1 MTRMDLDLREEA
13 KFDLERRRARTE
25 ASEGEQP
32 GQDDGCGGEGVEC
45 FPEPSTG
52 HVVAER
58 LVKTRGSELG
68 IGILERDIRNDGD
81 APLRAKSSRG
91 STEGCVCGGVWCNPS
106 PREEVPSA
114 LTKGRGGLDLYLG
127 HLMTPTKPNRP
138 RHKPSWTPHIR
149 SGAKGA
155 AGRVCVCGGGR
166 GERRTDH
173 LHLAGKVS

>member
-32 GQDDGCGGEGVEC
+32 GQDDGCGGEGSSVSPSHPQDMWSQNASLR
-45 FPEPSTG
+45 PEGQSWALAYWSEISATMGMHHCEPNRAG
-52 HVVAER
+52 EVR
-58 LVKTRGSELG
+58 RGV
-68 IGILERDIRNDGD
+68 
-81 APLRAKSSRG
+81 
-91 STEGCVCGGVWCNPS
+91 CVGACGATQA

-166 GERRTDH
+166 GERRTNH